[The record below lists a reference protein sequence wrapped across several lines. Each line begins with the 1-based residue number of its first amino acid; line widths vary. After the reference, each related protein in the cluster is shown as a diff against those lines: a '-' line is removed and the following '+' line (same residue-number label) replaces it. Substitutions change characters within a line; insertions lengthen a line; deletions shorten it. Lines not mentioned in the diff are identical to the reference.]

1 MANTRVQS
9 YENTS
14 LAVECPACGDFSETP
29 LTLLEAADRVD
40 CPACGEPIEIDRGPL
55 RSEINRLLERC
66 ALTDAQFSGK

>member
-14 LAVECPACGDFSETP
+14 LALECPACGDFSETP
-29 LTLLEAADRVD
+29 LTRLETADRVD
-40 CPACGEPIEIDRGPL
+40 CPACGGPIEIDGGPL

-66 ALTDAQFSGK
+66 ALMDVQFGSK